1 MDAAKTTRGLTP
13 KEVVEQFEI
22 SRSHFFKRVKDGD
35 FVRLPD
41 NTFDPEALRAGGLR
55 ERAKTLE
62 DDPKTSEES
71 PETPLAMGI
80 VLETIQTLREQLT
93 ESHNRETQLL
103 KQLEQSQVLLAR
115 EQENFQRLL
124 PAAIPAKQGM
134 LHKLKGWWAGA
145 GAPSGTT

>member
-41 NTFDPEALRAGGLR
+41 NTFDPEALRRAGLA
-55 ERAKTLE
+55 ERVKTPE
-62 DDPKTSEES
+62 DRPKTSEES
-71 PETPLAMGI
+71 PETPLAMGV
-80 VLETIQTLREQLT
+80 VLETIQVLREQLT
-93 ESHNRETQLL
+93 ESHDRESQLL
-103 KQLEQSQVLLAR
+103 KQLEQGQVLLAR

-124 PAAIPAKQGM
+124 PPAIPAKQGM
-134 LHKLKGWWAGA
+134 LDKLKGWWAGDSTPA
-145 GAPSGTT
+145 ANA